1 MSTEV
6 AASNTSS
13 ARPTIE
19 TPGGVRVCLLPGRA
33 VLLEGQGGEPWLV
46 VADVHLGKSATF
58 RARGL
63 AVPEGDTAQ
72 DLAGLLQLARRH
84 LPGRV
89 VVNGDLFHAPAGI
102 TPELEAAV
110 SAFVEELGV
119 PLTLV
124 TGNHDAK
131 IRHLPAGVE
140 SVLFLDY
147 PGDVRL
153 VHDPAEAVSECRA
166 EADTVADI
174 SPAPNLRA
182 KPEAGAQPASRRF
195 YLTGHWHP
203 VVRIADG
210 KRTSLRLPCF
220 LLRGGQNL
228 ILPSFG
234 SFTGGAIM
242 KPEPGDRFFVSPG
255 DRVIEVPGALLR

>member
-1 MSTEV
+1 MQ
-6 AASNTSS
+6 
-13 ARPTIE
+13 
-19 TPGGVRVCLLPGRA
+19 LLAGRA
-33 VLLEGQGGEPWLV
+33 VLVTGEGAEPWLV

-72 DLAGLLQLARRH
+72 DLKALLNLVRRH
-84 LPGRV
+84 EPARL

-102 TPELEAAV
+102 TPELEDEV
-110 SAFVEELGV
+110 SHFVEALGI

-131 IRHLPAGVE
+131 IQKLPSGVE
-140 SVLFLDY
+140 GAPILEH
-147 PGDVRL
+147 GGGVRL
-153 VHDPAEAVSECRA
+153 IHDPAE
-166 EADTVADI
+166 VAGDAFHI
-174 SPAPNLRA
+174 
-182 KPEAGAQPASRRF
+182 
-195 YLTGHWHP
+195 TGHWHP

-220 LLRGGQNL
+220 LLRGQNL

-234 SFTGGAIM
+234 SFTGGAM
-242 KPEPGDRFFVSPG
+242 MRPEAGDRFFVAPG
-255 DRVIEVPGALLR
+255 ERVIEVPESLLR